1 MSSWGN
7 YDSAA
12 NAPYWAVSTVS
23 TGVNEAAAA
32 PTAANVALLYGN
44 TTSDVYVTNATVGLF
59 MADRFEVKANTGIA
73 GQGWQ
78 LRKEG
83 SGGRAG
89 RVQWET
95 LVALSNAGLDESATT
110 DDAILVD
117 AIVTFTDSPAE
128 TSIYTGEGNVATFT
142 VSTTVVPTTATLTY
156 EWQYSTDGDT
166 YAAAANGETSNTVY
180 VGEDGATLSVYATDV
195 DANQYYYRVQV
206 TATNGANS
214 NNTFTSANAILTLL
228 APE

>member
-7 YDSAA
+7 KDNAA

-23 TGVNEAAAA
+23 TGVNKAAAA

-44 TTSDVYVTNATVGLF
+44 TTSDVYVTNETVGLF
-59 MADRFEVKANTGIA
+59 LADKYEAQANVGIA
-73 GQGWQ
+73 SQGWQ
-78 LRKEG
+78 LRREG

-117 AIVTFTDSPAE
+117 AVITFTDSPAE
-128 TSIYTGEGNVATFT
+128 TTIYAGAGNVATFT
-142 VSTTVVPTTATLTY
+142 IATTVVPSDATLTY

-166 YAAAANGETSNTVY
+166 YAAAANGETTNTVY
-180 VGEDGATLSVYATDV
+180 VGQDGDTLSVYATDV
-195 DANQYYYRVQV
+195 DANQYYYRVSV

-214 NNTFTSANAILTLL
+214 NNTVVSANAILTLL
-228 APE
+228 TP